1 MISGGE
7 KKRVN
12 IGSEPLTDPAIVFLN
27 EPTSGLDSTSAVALM
42 RILHDLAR
50 DEGKTIITSIHQ
62 PSSVV
67 FFAFDALMLLADGKV
82 VYLGTPN
89 GSLEYVRDMG
99 LECPRGT
106 IPRITT
112 WICSW
117 WMARSRTTTT
127 TTTTTTTMTAA
138 TGTTEKEKAIR
149 RGGGWRTTA
158 AAPLQRR
165 RTGGGTTTKRLLID
179 SWDAKASA
187 KRIKDEDAAERAM
200 RFDGSGSAAG
210 GVSAPGDGGGT
221 FVARVH
227 TGEHHCHPLC
237 TL

>member
-1 MISGGE
+1 LSRCADTPINMISGGE

-50 DEGKTIITSIHQ
+50 DEGKTIIMSIHQ

-106 IPRITT
+106 IPQITT

-127 TTTTTTTMTAA
+127 TTTTTMTAA
-138 TGTTEKEKAIR
+138 MGTTEKEKAIR
-149 RGGGWRTTA
+149 RGGV
-158 AAPLQRR
+158 
-165 RTGGGTTTKRLLID
+165 
-179 SWDAKASA
+179 
-187 KRIKDEDAAERAM
+187 ED
-200 RFDGSGSAAG
+200 DGSGSSTKEEDGRWDDHEVPAHRLVGRQGVRKAHQGRGRRGAG
-210 GVSAPGDGGGT
+210 N
-221 FVARVH
+221 
-227 TGEHHCHPLC
+227 EI
-237 TL
+237 